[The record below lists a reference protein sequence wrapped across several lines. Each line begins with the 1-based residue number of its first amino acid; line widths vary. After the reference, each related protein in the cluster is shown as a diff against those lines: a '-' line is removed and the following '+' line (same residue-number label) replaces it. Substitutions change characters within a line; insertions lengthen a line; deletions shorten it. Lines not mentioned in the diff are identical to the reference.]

1 MKNEFLVGGVTILLA
16 IVIIVFCIFMFPNA
30 AIWSLNTLFPVLAI
44 SYNFQTW
51 LAVYVL
57 NIVVVSSLA
66 LSIKR

>member
-16 IVIIVFCIFMFPNA
+16 IVIIVFCIFMFPIA

-57 NIVVVSSLA
+57 SIIIFIIRSLN
-66 LSIKR
+66 IKR